1 MKTDRKVKKI
11 EKEILEMIENY
22 DARKINLAKAT
33 TLIHQ
38 ISWLVIKIS
47 DLEKI
52 IDEEGV
58 VEIYS
63 NGAAQE
69 GRKVS
74 SNVQVLGGF
83 QKTYSTLVAKLF
95 DLIKSADEKKKD
107 NPLADFQKAY
117 RHDETKM
124 RGRRLP

>member
-1 MKTDRKVKKI
+1 MKTDRKVKKV

-22 DARKINLAKAT
+22 DAQKIDLAKAM

-38 ISWLVIKIS
+38 IAWLVIKIS

-58 VEIYS
+58 VEEYC
-63 NGAAQE
+63 NGKNQK

-74 SNVQVLGGF
+74 SNVQVLTGF
-83 QKTYSTLVAKLF
+83 QKTYSTLIAKLF
-95 DLIKSADEKKKD
+95 DLIKNAGEKKVD
-107 NPLADFQKAY
+107 NPLADFQNAY
-117 RHDETKM
+117 QRQNTPS
-124 RGRRLP
+124 GARRLP